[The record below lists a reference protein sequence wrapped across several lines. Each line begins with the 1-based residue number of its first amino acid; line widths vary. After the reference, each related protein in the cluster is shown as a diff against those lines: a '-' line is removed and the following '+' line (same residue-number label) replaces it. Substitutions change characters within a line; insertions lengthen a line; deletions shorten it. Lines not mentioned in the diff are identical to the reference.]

1 MSSGLPFSCRAQTSS
16 HTAIFMAFQFREFT
30 VADTEQPD
38 FTAMTVQLLSAY
50 FSNNQVPAGDIAGII
65 EATRGALE
73 RKATTEAPAA
83 PEHVPAVSIRKSL
96 GSREHIISMLD
107 GKPYKTLKRHLATN
121 GLTPA
126 EYRERYNLPKD
137 YPMIAPAYSEH
148 RRAVA
153 AQIGLGRRVGA
164 KSAAGAPA
172 VEAAPVAEAE
182 TPVVT
187 ATVPEIA
194 PVAEA
199 SPVPEKKA
207 RRVRARA
214 ARADLGG
221 EAGTAAPEPTPEPES
236 VAAPAQ
242 VEAAAAKAKPVAS
255 KGAAKKSPVKKT
267 PVKKT
272 PVKKAS
278 AKAKSPTAAVALA
291 EEVPAAPATAEPA
304 KPAARKKVT
313 AKTAAVEAA
322 PSTKPKAPR
331 RRAAPVKQ
339 EGVEPEVPAQAE

>member
-1 MSSGLPFSCRAQTSS
+1 
-16 HTAIFMAFQFREFT
+16 MAFQFREFT

-65 EATRGALE
+65 EATRDALE
-73 RKATTEAPAA
+73 RKATVETPAA
-83 PEHVPAVSIRKSL
+83 PEYVPAVSIRKSL

-153 AQIGLGRRVGA
+153 QQLGLGRRIGA

-172 VEAAPVAEAE
+172 GEAAPVAEAE
-182 TPVVT
+182 TSVVT
-187 ATVPEIA
+187 AAVPEIT
-194 PVAEA
+194 PVAETA
-199 SPVPEKKA
+199 PVPEKKS
-207 RRVRARA
+207 RSVRARA

-221 EAGTAAPEPTPEPES
+221 VAGTAAPEPTPEP

-242 VEAAAAKAKPVAS
+242 DEAATAKAKPVAR
-255 KGAAKKSPVKKT
+255 KAAAKKSPTKKPSVKKVT
-267 PVKKT
+267 L
-272 PVKKAS
+272 KKAS
-278 AKAKSPTAAVALA
+278 AKTKSPPPAPV
-291 EEVPAAPATAEPA
+291 EEAPAAPAMGEAA
-304 KPAARKKVT
+304 KPVARKKAV
-313 AKTAAVEAA
+313 AKAAAVEAA

-331 RRAAPVKQ
+331 RRAAGANQ
-339 EGVEPEVPAQAE
+339 DEPRSEVPAPAE

>member
-1 MSSGLPFSCRAQTSS
+1 MSSILPFSCRAQTSS

-73 RKATTEAPAA
+73 RKATAETPAA

-164 KSAAGAPA
+164 KSAAEAPA
-172 VEAAPVAEAE
+172 VEAAPVADAGSSAA
-182 TPVVT
+182 T
-187 ATVPEIA
+187 AAVPEIA
-194 PVAEA
+194 PVAEVA
-199 SPVPEKKA
+199 PAPEKKA

-214 ARADLGG
+214 APADLGG

-236 VAAPAQ
+236 LAAPAQ
-242 VEAAAAKAKPVAS
+242 VEAAAAKAKPVPR

-267 PVKKT
+267 PVKKA
-272 PVKKAS
+272 P
-278 AKAKSPTAAVALA
+278 AKAKSPTPPITPAPA
-291 EEVPAAPATAEPA
+291 EEIPAVLAAAEPA
-304 KPAARKKVT
+304 KPASRKKGP
-313 AKTAAVEAA
+313 AKAAAAEAA

-331 RRAAPVKQ
+331 RRAAGGKQ
-339 EGVEPEVPAQAE
+339 DEPRSETPAQAE

>member
-1 MSSGLPFSCRAQTSS
+1 
-16 HTAIFMAFQFREFT
+16 MAFQFREFT

-73 RKATTEAPAA
+73 RKATTETPAA

-153 AQIGLGRRVGA
+153 QQLGLGRRIGA
-164 KSAAGAPA
+164 KSAAEAPA
-172 VEAAPVAEAE
+172 LEAAPVVDAGSSATTAAAPEIAPVVEAAPV
-182 TPVVT
+182 
-187 ATVPEIA
+187 
-194 PVAEA
+194 
-199 SPVPEKKA
+199 PEKKS
-207 RRVRARA
+207 RRVRVRA
-214 ARADLGG
+214 ALADLGG
-221 EAGTAAPEPTPEPES
+221 EAGTAVPEPTPEPA
-236 VAAPAQ
+236 VAPAQ
-242 VEAAAAKAKPVAS
+242 VEAATAKAKPVVR
-255 KGAAKKSPVKKT
+255 KGGAKKPPAKK
-267 PVKKT
+267 PS
-272 PVKKAS
+272 VKKATLKKPS
-278 AKAKSPTAAVALA
+278 AKTKSPPPAPV
-291 EEVPAAPATAEPA
+291 EEAPAAPAAAEAA
-304 KPAARKKVT
+304 KPVARKKAV
-313 AKTAAVEAA
+313 AKAAAVEAA

-331 RRAAPVKQ
+331 RRAAPLKQ
-339 EGVEPEVPAQAE
+339 DESKSEVPAPAE

>member
-1 MSSGLPFSCRAQTSS
+1 MSSAFPLSCRTNFFPAIN
-16 HTAIFMAFQFREFT
+16 AIFMAFQFREFT

-38 FTAMTVQLLSAY
+38 STAMTVQLLSAY

-65 EATRGALE
+65 EATRDALE
-73 RKATTEAPAA
+73 RKATTETPAA
-83 PEHVPAVSIRKSL
+83 PEYVPAVSIRKSL

-126 EYRERYNLPKD
+126 EYRERYNLPAD

-164 KSAAGAPA
+164 KSAAEAPA
-172 VEAAPVAEAE
+172 VEAAPVIDAGSSAA
-182 TPVVT
+182 T
-187 ATVPEIA
+187 AAAPEIA

-199 SPVPEKKA
+199 DPVPEKKS
-207 RRVRARA
+207 RRVRVRA
-214 ARADLGG
+214 ALADLGD
-221 EAGTAAPEPTPEPES
+221 EAGTAVRESTPEPA
-236 VAAPAQ
+236 VAPAQ
-242 VEAAAAKAKPVAS
+242 VEETTAKAKPAAR
-255 KGAAKKSPVKKT
+255 KGAAKKSPVTKT
-267 PVKKT
+267 AVKKA
-272 PVKKAS
+272 PLKKAS
-278 AKAKSPTAAVALA
+278 AKAKSPTAAVAPA
-291 EEVPAAPATAEPA
+291 EEVPAAPTTAEPA

-313 AKTAAVEAA
+313 AKAADVDAA
-322 PSTKPKAPR
+322 LSTKPKVPR

-339 EGVEPEVPAQAE
+339 DAP

>member
-1 MSSGLPFSCRAQTSS
+1 MHRVLACAAHSRLVAALKFFPTI
-16 HTAIFMAFQFREFT
+16 TAIFREFT

-65 EATRGALE
+65 GATRDALE
-73 RKATTEAPAA
+73 RKATVEASAA
-83 PEHVPAVSIRKSL
+83 PEYAPAVSIRKSL
-96 GSREHIISMLD
+96 SSREHIISMLD

-137 YPMIAPAYSEH
+137 YPMVAPAYSEH

-153 AQIGLGRRVGA
+153 QQLGLGRRVGA
-164 KSAAGAPA
+164 TSAAEAAA

-199 SPVPEKKA
+199 TPVPEKKS
-207 RRVRARA
+207 RRVRAQA
-214 ARADLGG
+214 ARADLNG
-221 EAGTAAPEPTPEPES
+221 EAGTAAPEPTPAPES
-236 VAAPAQ
+236 VAAPPQ
-242 VEAAAAKAKPVAS
+242 VEAATAKAKPVAR

-267 PVKKT
+267 PVKKA
-272 PVKKAS
+272 P
-278 AKAKSPTAAVALA
+278 AKAKSPTPPVTPAPA
-291 EEVPAAPATAEPA
+291 EEVPDVPAAAEPA
-304 KPAARKKVT
+304 KPASRKKGP
-313 AKTAAVEAA
+313 AKAAAAEAA

-331 RRAAPVKQ
+331 RRAAAVKKD
-339 EGVEPEVPAQAE
+339 GAKAEVPAPTE

>member
-73 RKATTEAPAA
+73 RKATTETPAA
-83 PEHVPAVSIRKSL
+83 PEYVPAVSIRKSL

-126 EYRERYNLPKD
+126 EYRERYNLPAD

-164 KSAAGAPA
+164 KSATEAPA
-172 VEAAPVAEAE
+172 VEAAPVTEAE
-182 TPVVT
+182 TSAAT
-187 ATVPEIA
+187 AAVPEVA
-194 PVAEA
+194 PVAELA
-199 SPVPEKKA
+199 SAPAPEKKS
-207 RRVRARA
+207 RRPRVRAA
-214 ARADLGG
+214 VAKLGD
-221 EAGTAAPEPTPEPES
+221 EAGTAAPEPTPEP

-242 VEAAAAKAKPVAS
+242 IEAAAAKAKPVAR
-255 KGAAKKSPVKKT
+255 KGAAKKSPVKKP
-267 PVKKT
+267 PVKKAPAKAKSPT
-272 PVKKAS
+272 LAPAEEAAAVPATVEAAKPVTGKKAS
-278 AKAKSPTAAVALA
+278 AKASVK
-291 EEVPAAPATAEPA
+291 
-304 KPAARKKVT
+304 
-313 AKTAAVEAA
+313 AA

-331 RRAAPVKQ
+331 RRTAAITQDGAEAEVQAPV
-339 EGVEPEVPAQAE
+339 E

>member
-1 MSSGLPFSCRAQTSS
+1 MSSAFPLSCRTNFFPAIN
-16 HTAIFMAFQFREFT
+16 AIFMAFQFREFT

-65 EATRGALE
+65 EATRDALE
-73 RKATTEAPAA
+73 RKATVETPAA
-83 PEHVPAVSIRKSL
+83 PEYAPAVSIRKSL
-96 GSREHIISMLD
+96 ASREHIISMLD

-164 KSAAGAPA
+164 KSAAEAPS
-172 VEAAPVAEAE
+172 VEAAPVVDAGSSAA
-182 TPVVT
+182 T
-187 ATVPEIA
+187 AAAPEIA

-199 SPVPEKKA
+199 DPVPEKKS
-207 RRVRARA
+207 RRVRVRA
-214 ARADLGG
+214 ALADLGG
-221 EAGTAAPEPTPEPES
+221 EAGTAVPESTPEPA
-236 VAAPAQ
+236 VTPAQ
-242 VEAAAAKAKPVAS
+242 GEETTAKAKPVAR

-267 PVKKT
+267 PVKKA
-272 PVKKAS
+272 P
-278 AKAKSPTAAVALA
+278 AKAKSPTPPVTPAPAK
-291 EEVPAAPATAEPA
+291 EVPAVPAAAEPA
-304 KPAARKKVT
+304 KPASRKKGP
-313 AKTAAVEAA
+313 AKAAAAEAT

-331 RRAAPVKQ
+331 RRATPVKQ
-339 EGVEPEVPAQAE
+339 DGGEPEVPAQAE

>member
-1 MSSGLPFSCRAQTSS
+1 MSSAFPLSCRTNFFPVIN
-16 HTAIFMAFQFREFT
+16 AIFMAFQFREFT

-38 FTAMTVQLLSAY
+38 STAMTVQLLSAY

-65 EATRGALE
+65 EATRDALE
-73 RKATTEAPAA
+73 RKATAETPAA

-126 EYRERYNLPKD
+126 EYRERYNLPAD

-164 KSAAGAPA
+164 KSAAEAPA

-182 TPVVT
+182 PPVVT

-236 VAAPAQ
+236 VVAPAQ
-242 VEAAAAKAKPVAS
+242 VEAAAAKAKPVVR

-267 PVKKT
+267 PVKR
-272 PVKKAS
+272 AS
-278 AKAKSPTAAVALA
+278 AKAKSPTAAAAPA
-291 EEVPAAPATAEPA
+291 EEVPAAPATEEPA

-313 AKTAAVEAA
+313 AKTAAVEAV

-339 EGVEPEVPAQAE
+339 EGVEPEVPA